1 VEEEGK
7 TSRDMSF
14 EPTTERLGTL
24 LIGMVAVAKGAL
36 KLYYRCIK
44 PYYHSAKLTGRI
56 SHETRLRGGRDRTK
70 GALGKD
76 G

>member
-7 TSRDMSF
+7 TSGDMSF
-14 EPTTERLGTL
+14 NPTTERLDTL
-24 LIGMVAVAKGAL
+24 LSGMAAVAKGAL

-44 PYYHSAKLTGRI
+44 PYYHSATLTGRVFYA
-56 SHETRLRGGRDRTK
+56 TRLRGACDRTK

-76 G
+76 R

>member
-7 TSRDMSF
+7 TSGDMSF
-14 EPTTERLGTL
+14 EPTTERSDTL
-24 LIGMVAVAKGAL
+24 LIGMAAVAKGGL

-44 PYYHSAKLTGRI
+44 PYYHRAKLTGRI
-56 SHETRLRGGRDRTK
+56 SHATRLRGACDQIK

-76 G
+76 R